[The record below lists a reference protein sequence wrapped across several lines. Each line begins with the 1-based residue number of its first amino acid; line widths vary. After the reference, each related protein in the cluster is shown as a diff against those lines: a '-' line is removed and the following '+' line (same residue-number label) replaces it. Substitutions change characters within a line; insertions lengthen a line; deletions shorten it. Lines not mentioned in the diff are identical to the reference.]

1 MQMETLPPKYL
12 KPIYITG
19 KNTVIQGNASTLSQ
33 YQNFQTTT
41 TGTAFTTGTESYTTG
56 AEANIGGGAEFTTG
70 AGQYTTG
77 AEFTTGAESYTTGAE
92 QYTTGAESYATGAE
106 QYTTGAE
113 SYTTGAEQYTT
124 GAESYTTGAEQYTTG
139 AESYTTGAE
148 QYTTGAE
155 QFTAGTEQF
164 STGAQAFTTGSEFTQ
179 STFDAQQTYN
189 TTQTTSLATGAQP
202 AFKLI
207 RRGSGISPNEQ
218 EKIVQ
223 TATTIIQQGVTPIS
237 NNTASGVKKVLG
249 GDWLVIVY
257 PQGKPIDFNMTCV
270 QGNDYM
276 YFTLDSTAFQVC
288 RLR

>member
-19 KNTVIQGNASTLSQ
+19 KNTVVQGNASTLSQ
-33 YQNFQTTT
+33 YQNFLTTT

-56 AEANIGGGAEFTTG
+56 SEANISGGAEFTTG
-70 AGQYTTG
+70 AGQYTTS
-77 AEFTTGAESYTTGAE
+77 AEFTTGGESYNTGAE
-92 QYTTGAESYATGAE
+92 QYTTGAEQFTTEAG

-113 SYTTGAEQYTT
+113 FTTG
-124 GAESYTTGAEQYTTG
+124 G
-139 AESYTTGAE
+139 ESYTTGAE

-155 QFTAGTEQF
+155 QFTTGAEQFSTGAEQF

-189 TTQTTSLATGAQP
+189 TTQTTSMATGAQP

-223 TATTIIQQGVTPIS
+223 TATTIIQQGITPIS

>member
-19 KNTVIQGNASTLSQ
+19 KNTVVQGNASTLSQ
-33 YQNFQTTT
+33 YQNFLTTT

-56 AEANIGGGAEFTTG
+56 SEANISGGAEFTTG

-77 AEFTTGAESYTTGAE
+77 AEFTTGGESYN
-92 QYTTGAESYATGAE
+92 
-106 QYTTGAE
+106 
-113 SYTTGAEQYTT
+113 
-124 GAESYTTGAEQYTTG
+124 
-139 AESYTTGAE
+139 TGAE

-155 QFTAGTEQF
+155 QFTTGAEQFSTGAEQF

-189 TTQTTSLATGAQP
+189 TTQATSMATGAQP

-223 TATTIIQQGVTPIS
+223 TATTIIQQGITPVS

>member
-19 KNTVIQGNASTLSQ
+19 KNTVVQGNASTLSQ
-33 YQNFQTTT
+33 YQNFLTTT

-56 AEANIGGGAEFTTG
+56 SEANISGGAEFTTGAGQYTTSAEFTTGGESYATGAEQYTTGAEQFTTG

-77 AEFTTGAESYTTGAE
+77 AEFTTGG
-92 QYTTGAESYATGAE
+92 
-106 QYTTGAE
+106 
-113 SYTTGAEQYTT
+113 
-124 GAESYTTGAEQYTTG
+124 
-139 AESYTTGAE
+139 ESYTTGAE

-155 QFTAGTEQF
+155 QFTTGAEQFSTGAEQF

-189 TTQTTSLATGAQP
+189 ATQTTSMATGAQP

-223 TATTIIQQGVTPIS
+223 TANTIIQQGITPVS

>member
-19 KNTVIQGNASTLSQ
+19 KNTVVQGNASTLSQ
-33 YQNFQTTT
+33 YQNFLTTT

-56 AEANIGGGAEFTTG
+56 SEANISG
-70 AGQYTTG
+70 G

-92 QYTTGAESYATGAE
+92 QYTTGAE
-106 QYTTGAE
+106 QFTTGA
-113 SYTTGAEQYTT
+113 
-124 GAESYTTGAEQYTTG
+124 
-139 AESYTTGAE
+139 
-148 QYTTGAE
+148 
-155 QFTAGTEQF
+155 EQF

-189 TTQTTSLATGAQP
+189 TTQTTSMATGAQP

-223 TATTIIQQGVTPIS
+223 TATTIIQQGITPVS

>member
-19 KNTVIQGNASTLSQ
+19 KNTVVQGNASTLSQ
-33 YQNFQTTT
+33 YQNFLTTT

-56 AEANIGGGAEFTTG
+56 SEANISGGAEFTTG
-70 AGQYTTG
+70 AGQYTTS
-77 AEFTTGAESYTTGAE
+77 AEFTTGGESYN
-92 QYTTGAESYATGAE
+92 
-106 QYTTGAE
+106 
-113 SYTTGAEQYTT
+113 
-124 GAESYTTGAEQYTTG
+124 
-139 AESYTTGAE
+139 TGAE

-155 QFTAGTEQF
+155 QFTTGAEQFSTGAEQF

-189 TTQTTSLATGAQP
+189 ATQTTSMATGAQP

-223 TATTIIQQGVTPIS
+223 TATTIIQQGITPVS

>member
-19 KNTVIQGNASTLSQ
+19 KNTVVQGNASTLSQ
-33 YQNFQTTT
+33 YQNFLTTT

-56 AEANIGGGAEFTTG
+56 SEANISGGAEFTTGAGQYSTSAEFTTGGESYNTGAEQYTTGAEQFTTG

-77 AEFTTGAESYTTGAE
+77 AEFTTGG
-92 QYTTGAESYATGAE
+92 
-106 QYTTGAE
+106 
-113 SYTTGAEQYTT
+113 
-124 GAESYTTGAEQYTTG
+124 
-139 AESYTTGAE
+139 ESYTTGAE

-155 QFTAGTEQF
+155 QFTTGAEQFSTGAEQF

-189 TTQTTSLATGAQP
+189 TTQTTSMATGAQP

-223 TATTIIQQGVTPIS
+223 TATTIIQQGITPVS

>member
-19 KNTVIQGNASTLSQ
+19 KNTVVQGNASTLSQ
-33 YQNFQTTT
+33 YQKFLTTT

-56 AEANIGGGAEFTTG
+56 SEANISGGAEFTTGAGQYTTSAEFTTGGESYNTGAEQYTTGAEQFTTG

-77 AEFTTGAESYTTGAE
+77 AEFTTGG
-92 QYTTGAESYATGAE
+92 
-106 QYTTGAE
+106 
-113 SYTTGAEQYTT
+113 
-124 GAESYTTGAEQYTTG
+124 
-139 AESYTTGAE
+139 ESYTTGAE

-155 QFTAGTEQF
+155 QFTTGAEQFSTGAEQF

-189 TTQTTSLATGAQP
+189 TTQTTSMATGAQP

-223 TATTIIQQGVTPIS
+223 TATTIIQQGITPVS

-257 PQGKPIDFNMTCV
+257 PQGKPIDSNMTCV

>member
-1 MQMETLPPKYL
+1 METLPPKYL

-19 KNTVIQGNASTLSQ
+19 KNTVVQGNASTLSQ
-33 YQNFQTTT
+33 YQKFLTTT

-56 AEANIGGGAEFTTG
+56 SEANIGGGAEFTTGVGQYTTGAEFTTGAESYTTGAEQYATGAEQFTAG

-92 QYTTGAESYATGAE
+92 QYTTGAE
-106 QYTTGAE
+106 
-113 SYTTGAEQYTT
+113 
-124 GAESYTTGAEQYTTG
+124 
-139 AESYTTGAE
+139 

-155 QFTAGTEQF
+155 QFTTGAEQF

-189 TTQTTSLATGAQP
+189 TTQTTSMTTGAQP

-223 TATTIIQQGVTPIS
+223 TATAIMQQGITPVS

>member
-19 KNTVIQGNASTLSQ
+19 KNTVVQGNASTLSQ
-33 YQNFQTTT
+33 YQNFLTTT

-56 AEANIGGGAEFTTG
+56 SEANISGGAEFTTGAGQYTTSAEFTTGGESYNTGAEQYTTGAEQFTTG

-77 AEFTTGAESYTTGAE
+77 AEFTTGG
-92 QYTTGAESYATGAE
+92 
-106 QYTTGAE
+106 
-113 SYTTGAEQYTT
+113 
-124 GAESYTTGAEQYTTG
+124 
-139 AESYTTGAE
+139 ESYTTGAE

-155 QFTAGTEQF
+155 QFTTGAEQFSTGAEQF

-189 TTQTTSLATGAQP
+189 TTQTTSMATGAQP

-223 TATTIIQQGVTPIS
+223 TATTIIQQGITPVS